1 METALQV
8 SLSSPLSISL
18 TCRASLLANSLIYA
32 DLFLMC
38 ERSGSKRSFQIWR
51 NRKAA
56 GFHLAGEWD
65 LPAGAGAVTFADMG
79 KLYLL
84 ADRPGQAVLCAEEY
98 YPT

>member
-1 METALQV
+1 METVLQV
-8 SLSSPLSISL
+8 SLSSPLNISL
-18 TCRASLLANSLIYA
+18 PCRVPLLANPVTFT

-38 ERSGSKRSFQIWR
+38 ENSGSKRSFQVWR

-98 YPT
+98 YTT